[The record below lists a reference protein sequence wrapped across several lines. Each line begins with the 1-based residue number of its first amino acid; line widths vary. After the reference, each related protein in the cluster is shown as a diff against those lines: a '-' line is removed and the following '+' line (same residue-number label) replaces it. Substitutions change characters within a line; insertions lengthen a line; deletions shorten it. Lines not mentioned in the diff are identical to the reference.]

1 MKDTGI
7 TKKIDELGRIVIP
20 KEIRTNLNIKVN
32 DELGIYIKDNNI
44 VLEKYSKLENCKDF
58 IHKLIKNISKLTPSK
73 VVITDKEKIITTNEY
88 ISKDLVNIIN
98 NNIDKKETI
107 SITDTLKLNSNIN
120 IIRDNYCP
128 IGCVIIENNSE
139 LDCKLSNFLAEIL
152 SNYVAN

>member
-32 DELGIYIKDNNI
+32 DELGIYVKDNNI
-44 VLEKYSKLENCKDF
+44 VLEKYSKLENCKEF

-73 VVITDKEKIITTNEY
+73 VVITDKEKVITTNEY
-88 ISKDLVNIIN
+88 ISKELVNIIN
-98 NNIDKKETI
+98 NNIDKKEI
-107 SITDTLKLNSNIN
+107 INITDTLKLNSNIN
-120 IIRDNYCP
+120 IIRDNYSP
-128 IGCVIIENNSE
+128 IGCVIIEE
-139 LDCKLSNFLAEIL
+139 KTDLDCMLCSFISEIL